1 MEVTPL
7 AISDVLVLKP
17 KRFGDARGY
26 FVESYNRRQ
35 MAANS
40 LEFDFC
46 QDNTSLSQQRGTIR
60 GLHFQTAPSAQTK
73 LLNVLRG
80 AILDVVVDIRNGS
93 PTYGRHVA
101 VELSE
106 ENGLQLL
113 VPRGFAHGFCTLVPD
128 TMVQYKVDNFY
139 DPKADAGLLWN
150 DPALGIAWPVRS
162 DEAILTDKDRK
173 HPTLAELP
181 AHFTY
186 DGRSV

>member
-1 MEVTPL
+1 MEVLPQ

-26 FVESYNRRQ
+26 FVESYNRRV
-35 MAANS
+35 MAANG
-40 LEFDFC
+40 LDFDFL
-46 QDNTSLSQQRGTIR
+46 QDNTSLSAQRGTIR
-60 GLHFQTAPSAQTK
+60 GLHFQTAPSQQTK

-80 AILDVVVDIRNGS
+80 AILDIVVDIRVGS
-93 PTYGRHVA
+93 PSYGKHVG

-150 DPALGIAWPVRS
+150 DAALGIAWPVTAE
-162 DEAILTDKDRK
+162 EAILTDKDRK

-181 AHFTY
+181 AHFSY
-186 DGRSV
+186 GGR